1 MLRTLSLLLA
11 LSVAGTAALAQ
22 TAAAGSIQAT
32 GTASLNVQPDQVQL
46 SVSVVTQADTA
57 AQAGQQNAAQ
67 TNAMIASLNQ
77 VLGKSGTLQTSGYSI
92 YPRYSSVPGQASTI
106 AGYTAQNTLLVT
118 AYDLTL
124 AGPLIDTANTRHQSG
139 ASSVSGLTFG
149 LQDSEPARLQALTQA
164 GKIAQSH
171 AAAIAAGLGAKAG
184 PVLSAVEG
192 GSGTI
197 APVLSGVGASSSTP
211 VISGTVTVSAT
222 VTITVQLLQ

>member
-124 AGPLIDTANTRHQSG
+124 AGPLIDTANQ
-139 ASSVSGLTFG
+139 
-149 LQDSEPARLQALTQA
+149 
-164 GKIAQSH
+164 
-171 AAAIAAGLGAKAG
+171 AAISPA
-184 PVLSAVEG
+184 PVRSAVSP
-192 GSGTI
+192 SGCRTLNR
-197 APVLSGVGASSSTP
+197 PASRP
-211 VISGTVTVSAT
+211 
-222 VTITVQLLQ
+222 